1 MGWQVAYGG
10 LLTDWLYCW
19 LAGMAAQDMM
29 LFTVHKSYALLHSFH
44 PHRQTQRNLISISI
58 QPLETPLMSL
68 VPFKLLLSSECVLCL
83 SSHSKINQ
91 HSTCWNNFCKFNR
104 GFMRRRRMERR
115 GSENILQSK
124 FSWNRIWIEMT
135 FVAFTNERC
144 PKYYRHQLL
153 FVGWF
158 IQLPGDENFQN

>member
-29 LFTVHKSYALLHSFH
+29 LSTVHKSYALLPPTQADTKKSDFNIHPTTWNAAHVPRPVQVVALLRVCTLSFVAFQNK
-44 PHRQTQRNLISISI
+44 PD
-58 QPLETPLMSL
+58 
-68 VPFKLLLSSECVLCL
+68 
-83 SSHSKINQ
+83 
-91 HSTCWNNFCKFNR
+91 STCWNNFCKFNR

-135 FVAFTNERC
+135 FVAFTYERC

-153 FVGWF
+153 FVCWF